1 MNYNIVVVTA
11 IIIVVLITE
20 FLINIINSK
29 SESST
34 SGAMIA
40 TGITLIVTAFPSI
53 IDSLVNLL
61 GFALGTDVITSNGV
75 NGVSIVCG
83 GLLIVFGFI
92 YEKNI
97 RDRIFVLNMFGIYS
111 QFEISEKKNISDLKL
126 SDFKLKEITVDF
138 VDIFKS
144 GITESTNE
152 IITKKIEKEC
162 LKFVERSRDFKS
174 CYTGMAPIPYT
185 ILAGTYLA
193 NSKVERYFEYRRSEN
208 KYYELAKK
216 AKRHYPE
223 LKKEYPENERLESEN
238 IVVSISITR
247 TVQEHDMNQ
256 FRDTDVIKLYVD
268 NPEDNLIK
276 SREQLNDYK
285 IKIIDCLE
293 EIKVKYCK
301 VKKIHLLASIPS
313 CISLEIGKMIA
324 LNGNRI
330 PQIISYHYVNS
341 ETPKYPFGIIVTEN
355 FSDNEKG
362 KLVRS

>member
-111 QFEISEKKNISDLKL
+111 QFEISEKKNITDLKL

-223 LKKEYPENERLESEN
+223 LKKEYPENERLESDRKS
-238 IVVSISITR
+238 VV
-247 TVQEHDMNQ
+247 
-256 FRDTDVIKLYVD
+256 
-268 NPEDNLIK
+268 
-276 SREQLNDYK
+276 
-285 IKIIDCLE
+285 
-293 EIKVKYCK
+293 
-301 VKKIHLLASIPS
+301 
-313 CISLEIGKMIA
+313 
-324 LNGNRI
+324 
-330 PQIISYHYVNS
+330 
-341 ETPKYPFGIIVTEN
+341 
-355 FSDNEKG
+355 
-362 KLVRS
+362 